1 MRVAVLEVV
10 ARRQQRADLAQVGAD
25 RAVRTH
31 ELLVDDAALATEP
44 CPVGPV
50 HPRAVDREDRV
61 DAVLLAEFEIVL
73 AVIRRH
79 VD

>member
-10 ARRQQRADLAQVGAD
+10 ARREQRAGLAEVRAD
-25 RAVRTH
+25 RAVRAH

-44 CPVGPV
+44 RPVGTV
-50 HPRAVDREDRV
+50 HPCAVDSEDRV